1 MDINRLM
8 FKSYLVRIN
17 SENIKE
23 ELCRFGVN
31 SYDEQGK
38 RRDSLELLNQ
48 IIKMLDK
55 LLENKEYIAFN
66 YVVRLLVG
74 EYYSNK
80 FIDMFFYEKIK

>member
-1 MDINRLM
+1 MNNNRLM
-8 FKSYLVRIN
+8 FKSYFHRIN
-17 SENIKE
+17 AENVKE
-23 ELCRFGVN
+23 ELIKFGVN
-31 SYDEQGK
+31 SYNEQGK

-80 FIDMFFYEKIK
+80 FIYMFFYEKIQ